1 MEIPGEKLVGKPWEI
16 PWENHGNFH
25 GNPWES
31 SGYENHGKTHGKG
44 PWEINMGKPWEF
56 PWESRGRAAAVRTMG
71 KTSVGNEHGKLVC
84 GKPTCGKC
92 L

>member
-1 MEIPGEKLVGKPWEI
+1 MEIPWENLVGKPWEI

-44 PWEINMGKPWEF
+44 PWEMNMGN
-56 PWESRGRAAAVRTMG
+56 A
-71 KTSVGNEHGKLVC
+71 C
-84 GKPTCGKC
+84 GKPTCDMCMG
-92 L
+92 